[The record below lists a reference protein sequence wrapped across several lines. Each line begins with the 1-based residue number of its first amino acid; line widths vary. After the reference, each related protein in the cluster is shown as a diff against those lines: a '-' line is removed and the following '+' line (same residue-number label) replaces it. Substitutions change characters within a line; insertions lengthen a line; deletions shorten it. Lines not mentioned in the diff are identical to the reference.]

1 MPPVSIPDEAGSSSA
16 GPSTSTSAFTSAL
29 PVNPTKAVRS
39 EPAWP
44 EQIQTKISQLEK
56 ELEEEEITKKGFWR
70 KKLDLVEKLLTRQQA
85 KDLTLLLQQEKEGS
99 KEYMKKLEE
108 LLVPKEEIHEE
119 PETKQGEM
127 VPRHPPG
134 EVQKR
139 SKRKKRGRSL

>member
-1 MPPVSIPDEAGSSSA
+1 MG
-16 GPSTSTSAFTSAL
+16 
-29 PVNPTKAVRS
+29 
-39 EPAWP
+39 
-44 EQIQTKISQLEK
+44 KISQLEK

-119 PETKQGEM
+119 PETKEEAM
-127 VPRHPPG
+127 DCNEATKKG
-134 EVQKR
+134 EVKVEKE
-139 SKRKKRGRSL
+139 SKAKE